1 MVIRTISLCCVLAFS
16 SSTIAQD
23 TGAATEPTTNSETT
37 PRPTATAAPQPA
49 ATPALRPATPAASPP
64 VSASPRP
71 IPADEA
77 APAVPEE
84 EDSYGVMYLR
94 LQGGLSY
101 ANLLS
106 FNQDNFIPEAE
117 ESSGVGPFGGL
128 AVGFRVYWFSIGAN
142 ATFGRQ
148 GGFDLGT
155 VGAELAFH
163 IPIPTVQPYVRL
175 AAGYA
180 WVGRYDFQSQELEE
194 TDIYGLTVEA
204 GAGIDIKISR
214 HLSIGAGL
222 DAAFLNLT
230 RQEIG
235 DTNVTGVDLDESGDA
250 LGFQLRARLH
260 VTVHI

>member
-1 MVIRTISLCCVLAFS
+1 M
-16 SSTIAQD
+16 AQE
-23 TGAATEPTTNSETT
+23 TGAPRDAGANSETT
-37 PRPTATAAPQPA
+37 QQPAPQPTATVAPQPA
-49 ATPALRPATPAASPP
+49 PQPATQPAAQPAATAAAPRVSQSPL
-64 VSASPRP
+64 P

-77 APAVPEE
+77 APVVEE

-117 ESSGVGPFGGL
+117 ESSGLGPFGGL

-204 GAGIDIKISR
+204 GAGIDIKIAR
-214 HLSIGAGL
+214 HLSIGAGV

-230 RQEIG
+230 RQEVG
-235 DTNVTGVDLDESGDA
+235 SETRVRSVTDVDLDESGDA
-250 LGFQLRARLH
+250 LGFQLRAHLH
-260 VTVHI
+260 LTIHI